1 MPPDE
6 VPLRPAYVIGMPGP
20 STSKPGVIMSGT
32 KKALAIAVAAVLASQ
47 IAAPADAREA
57 VAGHGADTPEIAE
70 AQGVDPST
78 GSATTLDAVVVSAR
92 KRKESIFEV
101 PVVANVLT
109 QETLERTKVDDLY
122 SIATRVP
129 SLLLGSGVT
138 SSGVQASLRGI
149 GTTAIN
155 PTMDNSV
162 SLNIDGLS
170 LSQGA
175 AYGLG
180 MFDVAQI
187 EVLKG
192 PQSLFFGKNNTAG
205 VISLRSAD
213 PTDEVEVIGRI
224 GYEAEAE
231 EKVGELI
238 ISGPLSDSLKLRL
251 AGRFS
256 DQEGYFRNEAVAVPG
271 LGGRTP
277 DFKDYAPARETLL
290 RGTALY
296 EPSDRFN
303 ARLKL
308 NYSDYRVN
316 GAASGFQSVHCPEGT
331 GGVPPIGISF
341 LEGED
346 CKADRVIRRPWFDL
360 TAFPDAG
367 ENGGIPFED
376 STQLFG
382 TLEMNFAIGDDLT
395 LTSVTGH
402 YANDFRSLFAGSTS
416 SVGQLMAQTYQ
427 FDNKQFSQE
436 LRLFSDY
443 ADRPVNF
450 MLGAFYQKGEI
461 RNETDIGGNI
471 LFGLPRTMQHVLNIV
486 EIEATSVFGQAIWD
500 VNDKLEIAAGARW
513 TDETRWHSLYNFD
526 AGVGPIGWS
535 DRLDPKISASNV
547 SPEASVAYKANEDL
561 TLFASYRTGFKSGS
575 FMGINF
581 TAPDRPASFGE
592 EEAKGGEVGVKFR
605 AFDRKLSANLA
616 AYDYKYTDLQVGALE
631 LSDVGNGSYLVFTR
645 TLNAASANVRGV
657 EFDMTYMP
665 DSVSGL
671 MINAALNYNHA
682 RYDSFT
688 NAPCGNGQTIAQ
700 GCDQLFN
707 PGTGRYSA
715 QDLSGRRLVRAPD
728 WSGFLSF
735 DHEIYLSDGK
745 RINYGAGLNYV
756 SEYATT
762 LVDPPGFPQ
771 DSFVKYDAQVA
782 LSGVDNKWE
791 IALIGRNLGDENVV
805 GRCSNDNSQNGGI
818 LGGQVSGA
826 EQGGPAG
833 QDEGSCFVERGREVW
848 ARFSWRF

>member
-1 MPPDE
+1 
-6 VPLRPAYVIGMPGP
+6 
-20 STSKPGVIMSGT
+20 MSAT
-32 KKALAIAVAAVLASQ
+32 RKALTIGVVVALASYTNVVHAQ
-47 IAAPADAREA
+47 E
-57 VAGHGADTPEIAE
+57 GAD
-70 AQGVDPST
+70 QDQDVDVQEVRST
-78 GSATTLDAVVVSAR
+78 ETTTATSLDTVVVSAR
-92 KRKESIFEV
+92 KRQESIFDV

-109 QETLERTKVDDLY
+109 QETLERTKIDDLY
-122 SIATRVP
+122 SVATRVP
-129 SLLLGSGVT
+129 SLLLGNGVT

-170 LSQGA
+170 LSHGA

-180 MFDVAQI
+180 MFDVGQI

-213 PTDEVEVIGRI
+213 PTDEVELIGRV
-224 GYEAEAE
+224 GYEVEAE
-231 EKVGELI
+231 EKVGEFI
-238 ISGPLSDSLKLRL
+238 ISGPVSDALKLRL
-251 AGRFS
+251 AARLS

-277 DFKDYAPARETLL
+277 DFRDYAPTREVLL
-290 RGTALY
+290 RGTALF

-308 NYSDYRVN
+308 NYSDYRMD
-316 GAASGFQSVHCPEGT
+316 GGASGFQTVYCPEGT
-331 GGVPPIGISF
+331 DGVPPLNISF
-341 LEGED
+341 LAGED
-346 CKADRVIRRPWFDL
+346 CRADRVIRRPWFDL
-360 TAFPDAG
+360 VAFPDAT
-367 ENGGIPFED
+367 ENNGVPFED

-382 TLEMNFAIGDDLT
+382 TLEMNFAVADELT

-402 YANDFRSLFAGSTS
+402 YTNDFRSLFAGSTS
-416 SVGQLMAQTYQ
+416 SVAQLMAQTYQ

-443 ADRPVNF
+443 RNSPVNF
-450 MLGAFYQKGEI
+450 MLGAFYQNGEL
-461 RNETDIGGNI
+461 RNETNIGGNT
-471 LFGLPRTMQHVLNIV
+471 LMGLARNLQHVLNV
-486 EIEATSVFGQAIWD
+486 VDIEAKSLFGQMIWD
-500 VNDKLEIAAGARW
+500 VNEKLEVSGGARW
-513 TDETRWHSLYNFD
+513 TDETREHELYNLN
-526 AGVGPIGWS
+526 ASLGAIGPVS
-535 DRLDPKISASNV
+535 RLDPKINASNV
-547 SPEASVAYKANEDL
+547 SPELAVAYKANEDV

-575 FMGINF
+575 FMGINY

-592 EEAKGGEVGVKFR
+592 EEAKGGEVGIKFR

-616 AYDYKYTDLQVGALE
+616 AYSYKYTDLQVGALE
-631 LSDVGNGSYLVFTR
+631 LSDVGDGSYLVFTR

-657 EFDMTYMP
+657 EFDMSYMP
-665 DSVSGL
+665 ESVSGL
-671 MINAALNYNHA
+671 VLNAALNYNHA

-728 WSGFLSF
+728 WSGFASF
-735 DHEIYLSDGK
+735 DHEVYLSGGQ
-745 RINYGAGLNYV
+745 RVSYGAGVNYV
-756 SEYATT
+756 SDYATT

-771 DSFVKYDAQVA
+771 DAFVRYDAQIA
-782 LSGVDNKWE
+782 LAGRDDKWE
-791 IALIGRNLGDENVV
+791 IALIGRNLGDEHVV

-818 LGGQVSGA
+818 LGGQISGA
-826 EQGGPAG
+826 AQGGPAG

>member
-1 MPPDE
+1 MHAKRTL
-6 VPLRPAYVIGMPGP
+6 VLMISA
-20 STSKPGVIMSGT
+20 
-32 KKALAIAVAAVLASQ
+32 AL
-47 IAAPADAREA
+47 AAPAFSARAQEA
-57 VAGHGADTPEIAE
+57 GAQE
-70 AQGVDPST
+70 QGTSET
-78 GSATTLDAVVVSAR
+78 KKHTSQATSLDAVEVSAR

-101 PVVANVLT
+101 PVVANVMS
-109 QETLERTKVDDLY
+109 QETLERTKIDDLY
-122 SIATRVP
+122 AVATRVP

-180 MFDVAQI
+180 MFDVAQV

-213 PTDEVEVIGRI
+213 PTDEVEVIGRV
-224 GYEAEAE
+224 GYEHEAE
-231 EKVGELI
+231 EKVGELVL
-238 ISGPLSDSLKLRL
+238 SGPVTDTLKLRL
-251 AGRFS
+251 AARFS

-277 DFKDYAPARETLL
+277 DYRNYSPTKELLL

-296 EPSDRFN
+296 EPNDRFN
-303 ARLKL
+303 ARLKV
-308 NYSDYRVN
+308 NYSDFRMD
-316 GAASGFQSVHCPEGT
+316 GGASGFQTVYCPEGT
-331 GGVPPIGISF
+331 GGVAPINIAF
-341 LEGED
+341 LAGED

-367 ENGGIPFED
+367 ENGGVPFED
-376 STQLFG
+376 STQVFG
-382 TLEMNFAIGDDLT
+382 TLEMNARLADDVS

-402 YANDFRSLFAGSTS
+402 YTNDFRSLFAGSTS
-416 SVGQLMAQTYQ
+416 PVAQLMAQTYQ

-443 ADRPVNF
+443 SDGPVNF
-450 MLGAFYQKGEI
+450 MLGAFYQRGEL
-461 RNETDIGGNI
+461 RNEVNIGGNI
-471 LFGLPRTMQHVLNIV
+471 LLGLGRNMQHVLNVVDID
-486 EIEATSVFGQAIWD
+486 AKSVFGQLSWD
-500 VNDKLEIAAGARW
+500 VTDKLELSGGARW
-513 TDETRWHSLYNFD
+513 TDETRTHELYNLN
-526 AGVGPIGWS
+526 ASLGQIGRVA
-535 DRLDPKISASNV
+535 RLDPRINASNL
-547 SPEASVAYKANEDL
+547 SPELSLAYKANDDL

-575 FMGINF
+575 FMGINY
-581 TAPDRPASFGE
+581 TAPNRPASFGE
-592 EEAKGGEVGVKFR
+592 EEAKGGEMGIKFR

-616 AYDYKYTDLQVGALE
+616 AYSYKYTDLQVGALE

-657 EFDMTYMP
+657 EFDMSYMP
-665 DSVSGL
+665 ESVSGL
-671 MINAALNYNHA
+671 MINAAINYNHA
-682 RYDSFT
+682 RYDSFP

-707 PGTGRYSA
+707 PTTGRYSA

-728 WSGFLSF
+728 WTGFLSF
-735 DHEIYLSDGK
+735 DHEIYLANDM
-745 RINYGAGLNYV
+745 RVVYGAGLNYV
-756 SEYATT
+756 SDYATT
-762 LVDPPGFPQ
+762 LVDPEGFPQ
-771 DSFVKYDAQVA
+771 SAFTKYDAHVS
-782 LSGVDNKWE
+782 LSGKNDRWE
-791 IALIGRNLGDENVV
+791 LALIGRNLGDKNTV

-818 LGGQVSGA
+818 LGGQISGA
-826 EQGGPAG
+826 FNGGPAG
-833 QDEGSCFVERGREVW
+833 QDEGSCYVERGREIW
-848 ARFSWRF
+848 ARLSWRFR